1 MAQRIRTA
9 VLGYGL
15 AGSVFHAPPIAALEQ
30 FSLDVIVT
38 SDPTRAAAAKLAH
51 PDARVLSR
59 NEWELARSH
68 QNIDLVVVG
77 TPPATHA
84 PLASRALKSGCAV
97 VVDKPFA
104 TTSAQ
109 GEALIALAQESGQI
123 LTTYQNR
130 RWDGEYLTL
139 KKMLDDGALGE
150 VRRFES
156 RLERWQPVIT
166 KPWKAQAT
174 VADGGG
180 ILFDLG
186 THLIDQALQLFGP
199 VERAHGELAAR
210 RPAEMADDDAFVAL
224 EHANGVVSHL
234 WINLNATHKGPRLRV
249 LGSEAAYVKAD
260 GDQQEAQILAGILPG
275 NPRYGVELP
284 EQWGELWRG
293 GRAHPVPTERG
304 NFTRFHE
311 LLADAI
317 LFGGPVP
324 VDPADSVAGLR
335 IVEEVRRSATGQGG
349 QAVLSGAIT
358 GPRGS
363 NATVEVS
370 P

>member
-38 SDPTRAAAAKLAH
+38 SDPTRAAAAKRAH
-51 PDARVLSR
+51 PGARVLSR
-59 NEWELARSH
+59 NDWDQAESH

-84 PLASRALKSGCAV
+84 PLAARALKSGCAV

-109 GEALIALAQESGQI
+109 GEALIALAQQSGKI

-139 KKMLDDGALGE
+139 RKMLDDGTLGE

-156 RLERWQPVIT
+156 RLERWQPAIT

-174 VADGGG
+174 VDDGGG

-199 VERAHGELAAR
+199 VIRVHAEIAAR
-210 RPAEMADDDAFVAL
+210 RPAEMADDDVFVAL
-224 EHANGVVSHL
+224 EHAGGVVSHL
-234 WINLNATHKGPRLRV
+234 WMNLNATHKGPRLRV
-249 LGSEAAYVKAD
+249 LGSEAAYLKAN
-260 GDQQEAQILAGILPG
+260 GDQQEAQILSGILPG
-275 NPRYGVELP
+275 NPSYGVELP
-284 EQWGELWRG
+284 EQWGELWRD

-311 LLADAI
+311 LLAEAI
-317 LFGGPVP
+317 LSGGPVP

-335 IVEEVRRSATGQGG
+335 IIEAARRSAT
-349 QAVLSGAIT
+349 V
-358 GPRGS
+358 RGS
-363 NATVEVS
+363 VSVQPSATNGPTGSKATGEAAQ
-370 P
+370 

>member
-84 PLASRALKSGCAV
+84 PLAARALKSGCAV

-139 KKMLDDGALGE
+139 KKMLDDGTLGE

-156 RLERWQPVIT
+156 AGEVAARYHQTLESSGNR
-166 KPWKAQAT
+166 
-174 VADGGG
+174 GRRRG

-199 VERAHGELAAR
+199 VKRVHGEIAAR

-234 WINLNATHKGPRLRV
+234 WMNLNATHKGPRLRV

-275 NPRYGVELP
+275 NPGYGVELP
-284 EQWGELWRG
+284 EQWGELWRDG
-293 GRAHPVPTERG
+293 QAHPVPTERG

-311 LLADAI
+311 LLAEAM
-317 LFGGPVP
+317 LLGGPVRWTRRIP
-324 VDPADSVAGLR
+324 WWDCASLKQSAAAQQARAVQQCRPA
-335 IVEEVRRSATGQGG
+335 Q
-349 QAVLSGAIT
+349 
-358 GPRGS
+358 
-363 NATVEVS
+363 
-370 P
+370 